1 MIQTDLFD
9 LPVPHNRTETSIG
22 AAEEIKSKKRE
33 AMARVD
39 RNADSEFKRIA
50 LKTLQTYA
58 MNKPQVTAN
67 DVWDSLDAL
76 GIETHDNRALG
87 PLFTKAAKAGWIEK
101 TNMTLQSNRKTRHGG
116 DVRVWRSLVYGH
128 HTPT

>member
-1 MIQTDLFD
+1 MQLTMPISDIHPQQVT
-9 LPVPHNRTETSIG
+9 I
-22 AAEEIKSKKRE
+22 AKRE

-39 RNADSEFKRIA
+39 GNADQEFKRVA
-50 LKTLQTYA
+50 LKTLHTYA
-58 MNKPQVTAN
+58 INKPQITAN
-67 DVWDSLDAL
+67 DIWDGLDAL

-128 HTPT
+128 NMPT